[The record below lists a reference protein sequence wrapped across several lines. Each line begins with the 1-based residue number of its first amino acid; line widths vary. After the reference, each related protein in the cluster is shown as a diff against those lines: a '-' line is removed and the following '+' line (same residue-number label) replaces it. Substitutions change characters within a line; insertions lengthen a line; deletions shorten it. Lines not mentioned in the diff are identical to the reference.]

1 MFRHPYTQY
10 KDAVNRKVHPF
21 DSIAVSGHKFFG
33 MDEPAG
39 IFLTTMEV
47 KQNQNPYNV
56 TYLDGS
62 MPMINCSRS
71 ALSPLKLLWIIRKYG
86 DKGFTEQ
93 AQGMLER
100 AAWLKA
106 KLDEMGWQ
114 AWLEPMSN
122 TVYFKRPPK
131 AIVEKYDLAPDFDA
145 RLGGELS
152 HIVVMQHVKL
162 DKLQDGDVLVLAG
175 SIPSVM
181 PSSMYMDIMKHLS
194 DKKLDIVV
202 DATNDLL
209 VNVLQYHPFLIKPNN
224 HELGE
229 IFGVELNTR
238 DEVVPYAKKMQEKGA
253 RNVLISMAG
262 EGAVLVTED
271 GQVFQSKPPKG
282 TVMNSVGAGDS
293 MVAGFVAGYL
303 DSKDYEQ
310 AFYMGVCTGSASAF
324 SEELATKDGVS
335 ELLKQLGKAYI

>member
-1 MFRHPYTQY
+1 MEKTIRQQVLAGKYQQLLAQCLLSNP
-10 KDAVNRKVHPF
+10 
-21 DSIAVSGHKFFG
+21 VS
-33 MDEPAG
+33 
-39 IFLTTMEV
+39 
-47 KQNQNPYNV
+47 
-56 TYLDGS
+56 
-62 MPMINCSRS
+62 
-71 ALSPLKLLWIIRKYG
+71 
-86 DKGFTEQ
+86 
-93 AQGMLER
+93 
-100 AAWLKA
+100 A
-106 KLDEMGWQ
+106 KM
-114 AWLEPMSN
+114 A
-122 TVYFKRPPK
+122 
-131 AIVEKYDLAPDFDA
+131 FDA
-145 RLGGELS
+145 QNTESDVMLAALPYSSIKDTEVQVSDADIKELYA
-152 HIVVMQHVKL
+152 KL

-238 DEVVPYAKKMQEKGA
+238 DEVVPYAKKMQEIGA

-271 GQVFQSKPPKG
+271 GQVFQSEPPKG
-282 TVMNSVGAGDS
+282 TLMNSVGAGDS
-293 MVAGFVAGYL
+293 MVAGFIAGYL

-335 ELLKQLGKAYI
+335 ALLKQLGKAYL